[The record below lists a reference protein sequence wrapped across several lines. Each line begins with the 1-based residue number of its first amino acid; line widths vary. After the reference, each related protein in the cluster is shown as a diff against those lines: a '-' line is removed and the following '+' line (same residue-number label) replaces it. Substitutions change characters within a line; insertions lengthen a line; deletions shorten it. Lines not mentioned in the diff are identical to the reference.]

1 MDPSSEEVRWSG
13 MIDKPNLE
21 VEIAGIKLKNPVMTA
36 SGTFGYGEEFSPFID
51 LDKLGAM
58 VLKGITLKPKMG
70 NSPPRVIETPS
81 GMLNSI
87 GLQNVGVEML
97 IREKLPYL
105 QKFNTPVI
113 INISGDTI
121 EEYLELGRRLG
132 EISEEMG
139 VSGLEVNISCPN
151 VKKGG
156 MAWGAD
162 ARSTY
167 KIISSFRIVTSLP
180 LIVKLTPNV
189 TDIKTIAQAAEEAGA
204 DALSL
209 INTLMGMAVDIDSHK
224 PKIANVSGGL
234 SGPAIKPV
242 ALWLVWQVFQTVN
255 IPVIGIGGI
264 IKIEDALEFIIAGAR
279 AIEIGT
285 ANLVNPRITIEIIE
299 GIEKYL
305 IDSEIEDINELIGS
319 LRVQNI
325 K

>member
-1 MDPSSEEVRWSG
+1 

-36 SGTFGYGEEFSPFID
+36 SGTFGYGQEFSPFID
-51 LDKLGAM
+51 LDRLGAM

-70 NSPPRVIETPS
+70 NPPPRVIETPS
-81 GMLNSI
+81 GMLNAI

-97 IREKLPYL
+97 IKEKLPYL

-121 EEYLELGRRLG
+121 EEYVELARRLG
-132 EISEEMG
+132 EVSEEKG
-139 VSGLEVNISCPN
+139 IAGLEVNISCPN

-156 MAWGAD
+156 MTWGTD
-162 ARSTY
+162 AQSTY
-167 KIISSFRIVTSLP
+167 KIISSIRKATSLP

-189 TDIKTIAQAAEEAGA
+189 TDIKIIAQAAEEAGA

-209 INTLMGMAVDIDSHK
+209 INTLVGMAVDIDSRK
-224 PKIANVSGGL
+224 PKLANVSGGL
-234 SGPAIKPV
+234 SGPAVKPV
-242 ALWLVWQVFQTVN
+242 ALWLVWQVFQAVK
-255 IPVIGIGGI
+255 IPIIGIGGI

-285 ANLVNPRITIEIIE
+285 ANFVNPRVTVEIIE

-305 IDSEIEDINELIGS
+305 MENNIKDINELVGS
-319 LRVQNI
+319 MKI
-325 K
+325 

>member
-1 MDPSSEEVRWSG
+1 
-13 MIDKPNLE
+13 MIDKTCLK

-36 SGTFGYGEEFSPFID
+36 SGTFGYGQEFSPFID

-70 NSPPRVIETPS
+70 NPPPRVIETPS

-97 IREKLPYL
+97 IKEKLPCL

-121 EEYLELGRRLG
+121 EEYVGLARRLG
-132 EISEEMG
+132 EDLEEMG
-139 VSGLEVNISCPN
+139 IAGLEVNISCPN

-156 MAWGAD
+156 MAWGTD

-167 KIISSFRIVTSLP
+167 KIINSIRKATPLP

-209 INTLMGMAVDIDSHK
+209 INTLVGMAVDIDSRK
-224 PKIANVSGGL
+224 PKLANVSGGL
-234 SGPAIKPV
+234 SGPAVKPV

-264 IKIEDALEFIIAGAR
+264 IKVEDALEFIIAGAR

-285 ANLVNPRITIEIIE
+285 ANFVNPRVTIEIIE

-305 IDSEIEDINELIGS
+305 IENNIKDINELVGS
-319 LRVQNI
+319 LKI
-325 K
+325 

>member
-1 MDPSSEEVRWSG
+1 

-58 VLKGITLKPKMG
+58 VLKGIFLKPKMG
-70 NSPPRVIETPS
+70 NPPPRIIETPS
-81 GMLNSI
+81 GMLNAI
-87 GLQNVGVEML
+87 GLQNVGVEVL
-97 IREKLPYL
+97 IKEKLPYL
-105 QKFNTPVI
+105 KKFNTPVI

-121 EEYLELGRRLG
+121 EEYVELAQRLE
-132 EISEEMG
+132 EVSAEMG
-139 VSGLEVNISCPN
+139 VAGLEVNISCPN

-156 MAWGAD
+156 MAWGTD
-162 ARSTY
+162 AKATY
-167 KIISSFRIVTSLP
+167 KIVSSIQKATTLP

-209 INTLMGMAVDIDSHK
+209 INTLVGMAVDIDSRK
-224 PKIANVSGGL
+224 PKLANISGGL
-234 SGPAIKPV
+234 SGPAVKPV
-242 ALWLVWQVFQTVN
+242 ALWLVWQVFQTVK
-255 IPVIGIGGI
+255 IPIIGIGGI

-285 ANLVNPRITIEIIE
+285 ANFVNPRVTIEIIE

-305 IDSEIEDINELIGS
+305 TENNIKDVNELVGS
-319 LRVQNI
+319 LKI
-325 K
+325 

>member
-1 MDPSSEEVRWSG
+1 

-21 VEIAGIKLKNPVMTA
+21 VEIDGIKLKNPVMTA

-70 NSPPRVIETPS
+70 NPPSRIIETPS

-97 IREKLPYL
+97 IKEKLPYL
-105 QKFNTPVI
+105 KKFNTPVI

-121 EEYLELGRRLG
+121 EEYVELARRLG
-132 EISEEMG
+132 GVSEEKG
-139 VSGLEVNISCPN
+139 IAGLEVNISCPN

-156 MAWGAD
+156 MVWGTD
-162 ARSTY
+162 AKATY
-167 KIISSFRIVTSLP
+167 KIINNIRKTTSLP
-180 LIVKLTPNV
+180 LIIKLTPNV

-209 INTLMGMAVDIDSHK
+209 INTLLGMAVDIDSRK
-224 PKIANVSGGL
+224 PKLANISGGL
-234 SGPAIKPV
+234 SGPAVKPV
-242 ALWLVWQVFQTVN
+242 ALWMVWQVFQTVN

-264 IKIEDALEFIIAGAR
+264 IKVEDALEFIIAGAR

-285 ANLVNPRITIEIIE
+285 ANFVNPRVTIEIIE

-305 IDSEIEDINELIGS
+305 IENNIKDVNELVGS
-319 LRVQNI
+319 MKI
-325 K
+325 

>member
-1 MDPSSEEVRWSG
+1 
-13 MIDKPNLE
+13 MIDKPNSE
-21 VEIAGIKLKNPVMTA
+21 VEIAGIKLKNPVITA

-51 LDKLGAM
+51 LDRLGAM

-70 NSPPRVIETPS
+70 NPPPRIIETPS

-87 GLQNVGVEML
+87 GLQNVGVEVL
-97 IREKLPYL
+97 IKEKLPHL

-113 INISGDTI
+113 INISGNTI
-121 EEYLELGRRLG
+121 EEYVELARRLG
-132 EISEEMG
+132 EVSKEMG
-139 VSGLEVNISCPN
+139 IAGLEVNISCPN

-156 MAWGAD
+156 MAWGTD

-167 KIISSFRIVTSLP
+167 KIISSIRKATSLP

-189 TDIKTIAQAAEEAGA
+189 TDIKTIAYAAEEAGA

-209 INTLMGMAVDIDSHK
+209 INTLVGMAVDIDSRK
-224 PKIANVSGGL
+224 PKLANVSGGL
-234 SGPAIKPV
+234 SGPAVKPV

-264 IKIEDALEFIIAGAR
+264 IKVEDALEFIIAGAR

-285 ANLVNPRITIEIIE
+285 ANFVNPRVTIEIIE

-305 IDSEIEDINELIGS
+305 IENNIKDVNELVG
-319 LRVQNI
+319 NM
-325 K
+325 KN

>member
-21 VEIAGIKLKNPVMTA
+21 VEIDGIKLKNPVMTA

-70 NSPPRVIETPS
+70 NPPPRIIETPS

-97 IREKLPYL
+97 IKEKLPYL
-105 QKFNTPVI
+105 KKFNTPVI

-121 EEYLELGRRLG
+121 EEYVELAKRLG
-132 EISEEMG
+132 GVSEEKG
-139 VSGLEVNISCPN
+139 IAGLEVNISCPN

-156 MAWGAD
+156 MVWGTD
-162 ARSTY
+162 AKATY
-167 KIISSFRIVTSLP
+167 KIINNIRKTTSLP
-180 LIVKLTPNV
+180 LIIKLTPNV

-209 INTLMGMAVDIDSHK
+209 INTLLGMAVDIDSRK
-224 PKIANVSGGL
+224 PKLANISGGL
-234 SGPAIKPV
+234 SGPAVKPV
-242 ALWLVWQVFQTVN
+242 ALWMVWQVFQTVN

-264 IKIEDALEFIIAGAR
+264 IKVEDALEFTIAGAR

-285 ANLVNPRITIEIIE
+285 ANFVNPRVTIEIIE

-305 IDSEIEDINELIGS
+305 IENNIKDVNELVGS
-319 LRVQNI
+319 MKI
-325 K
+325 

>member
-1 MDPSSEEVRWSG
+1 

-21 VEIAGIKLKNPVMTA
+21 VEVAGIKLKNPVMTA

-58 VLKGITLKPKMG
+58 ILKGITLKPKMG
-70 NSPPRVIETPS
+70 NLPPRIIETPS

-87 GLQNVGVEML
+87 GLQNVGVERL
-97 IREKLPYL
+97 IKEKLPYL
-105 QKFNTPVI
+105 KKFNTPVI

-121 EEYLELGRRLG
+121 EEYTKLAGRLG
-132 EISEEMG
+132 EVSKDMG
-139 VSGLEVNISCPN
+139 VDGLEVNISCPN

-156 MAWGAD
+156 MAWGTD
-162 ARSTY
+162 AEATY
-167 KIISSFRIVTSLP
+167 KIINSIRKTTSLP

-189 TDIKTIAQAAEEAGA
+189 TDIKTIALAAEEAGA

-209 INTLMGMAVDIDSHK
+209 INTLVGMAIDIDSRK
-224 PKIANVSGGL
+224 PKLANISGGL

-242 ALWLVWQVFQTVN
+242 ALWLVWQVFQAVN

-264 IKIEDALEFIIAGAR
+264 IKVEDALEFIIAGAR

-285 ANLVNPRITIEIIE
+285 ANFVNPKVTIEIIR

-305 IDSEIEDINELIGS
+305 IENNINDINELVGTMKI
-319 LRVQNI
+319 
-325 K
+325 

>member
-1 MDPSSEEVRWSG
+1 

-70 NSPPRVIETPS
+70 NPPPRIIETPS

-97 IREKLPYL
+97 IKEKLPYL

-121 EEYLELGRRLG
+121 EEYVELARRLG
-132 EISEEMG
+132 EVSKQMG
-139 VSGLEVNISCPN
+139 IAGLEVNISCPN

-156 MAWGAD
+156 MAWGTD
-162 ARSTY
+162 VQSTY
-167 KIISSFRIVTSLP
+167 KIISSIRKVTSLP

-189 TDIKTIAQAAEEAGA
+189 TDIKIIAQAAEEAGA
-204 DALSL
+204 DTLSL
-209 INTLMGMAVDIDSHK
+209 INTLVGMVVDIDSRK
-224 PKIANVSGGL
+224 PKLANTCGGL
-234 SGPAIKPV
+234 SGPAVKPV

-264 IKIEDALEFIIAGAR
+264 IKVEDALEFIIAGAR

-285 ANLVNPRITIEIIE
+285 ANFVNPRVTTEIIE

-305 IDSEIEDINELIGS
+305 IENNIKDVNELVGS
-319 LRVQNI
+319 MKI
-325 K
+325 

>member
-1 MDPSSEEVRWSG
+1 
-13 MIDKPNLE
+13 MINKSNLE
-21 VEIAGIKLKNPVMTA
+21 VEIGGIKLKNPVMTA
-36 SGTFGYGEEFSPFID
+36 SGTFGYGQEYAPFVD
-51 LDKLGAM
+51 LNKLGAM
-58 VLKGITLKPKMG
+58 ILKGITLKPKMG
-70 NSPPRVIETPS
+70 NPPPRVIETPS
-81 GMLNSI
+81 GMLNTI

-97 IREKLPYL
+97 IKEKLPYL

-113 INISGDTI
+113 INVSGDTV
-121 EEYLELGRRLG
+121 EEYVELVRRLG

-139 VSGLEVNISCPN
+139 VAGLEVNISCPN

-156 MAWGAD
+156 MVWGTD
-162 ARSTY
+162 AHSTY
-167 KIISSFRIVTSLP
+167 RLINSIRKATSLP

-209 INTLMGMAVDIDSHK
+209 INTLVGMVVDIDSHK
-224 PKIANVSGGL
+224 PKLANVSGGL
-234 SGPAIKPV
+234 SGPAVKPV

-264 IKIEDALEFIIAGAR
+264 IKVGDALEFIIAGAR

-285 ANLVNPRITIEIIE
+285 ANFVNPKVTIEIIE

-305 IDSEIEDINELIGS
+305 IENNIKDINELVGS
-319 LRVQNI
+319 LKI
-325 K
+325 